1 MHYKVYTDFITK
13 EEIIYGEV
21 GVQKMSTSKSSSSKY
36 TENWVPVRNISNGMI
51 ELDNKL
57 KVTGVKI
64 RPRNIFILD
73 KVTQDNIIASLKT
86 FYDTLDFEFWL
97 ISADRPVDISAYLAN
112 MQVLYNQTTDNR
124 IRKLINQDIEKANTF
139 MRDNV
144 TDTEYY
150 ILFKDKSVDILQKRI
165 RTVILGLSNCGLDS
179 TQTSNADLRIVLDS
193 FLNGGKT
200 TDNKVVLPSEF

>member
-1 MHYKVYTDFITK
+1 M
-13 EEIIYGEV
+13 
-21 GVQKMSTSKSSSSKY
+21 QKMSTSKSPSSKY
-36 TENWVPVRNISNGMI
+36 TENWVPIRNISNGMI

-150 ILFKDKSVDILQKRI
+150 ILFKDRNDDILQKRI

-179 TQTSNADLRIVLDS
+179 TQVSNTDLRTILDN
-193 FLNGGKT
+193 FLNGGMN
-200 TDNKVVLPSEF
+200 TDNKAVLPSEF